1 MYTNLCHVKT
11 VVHGNL
17 VHSMT
22 QACIKTW
29 RLQFSIYCKG
39 LFQDDLGRDN
49 QALVVGV
56 FLSCQQKVCLCIF
69 EYLYRKVDARELV
82 THTSM
87 CLFLGGGVHFRM
99 CCVCTYAGVCCV
111 FLGGWGRHFCMSV
124 CMHTWLCM
132 CMHVWM
138 CMWSCRWCLCVY
150 L

>member
-87 CLFLGGGVHFRM
+87 CLFLGGGGAFPYV
-99 CCVCTYAGVCCV
+99 
-111 FLGGWGRHFCMSV
+111 
-124 CMHTWLCM
+124 LCM
-132 CMHVWM
+132 YI
-138 CMWSCRWCLCVY
+138 CRCLLCVSGRVGEAFLY
-150 L
+150 ECVYAYMAVYVHACVDVYVVM